1 MTSPVSS
8 SASRRLRRWKTGVA
22 RAQRVSLILTQLAQF
37 EGRFEILLLMLVKEI
52 KGLAGVLG
60 ANRRVVPTI
69 PIFF

>member
-1 MTSPVSS
+1 VEVLYDEDL
-8 SASRRLRRWKTGVA
+8 A
-22 RAQRVSLILTQLAQF
+22 QLAQF

>member
-1 MTSPVSS
+1 M
-8 SASRRLRRWKTGVA
+8 AGALA
-22 RAQRVSLILTQLAQF
+22 QLAQF
-37 EGRFEILLLMLVKEI
+37 EGRFVILLLMLVKEI

>member
-1 MTSPVSS
+1 MGEPGGHD
-8 SASRRLRRWKTGVA
+8 RRPADELA
-22 RAQRVSLILTQLAQF
+22 QLAQF